1 MAKNTFKRSI
11 AMLLVLNMLTG
22 MLPIQA
28 LAEDGNTEAPV
39 ITVTVTPSESSS
51 EKKESAP
58 AEKQESAPAE
68 KQEAAPA
75 EKKESAPAEKSES
88 APAEKTES
96 APAEK
101 TESAPA
107 EKTESAPAE
116 KTESAPA
123 EKTES
128 APAEKTETVEVVSYN
143 ESGSESDSEPVE
155 IGKQEVE
162 TTHGVTEEVETEIK
176 TETTENENGSTSVK
190 TEEVAVEFVT
200 AGGSLVDF
208 IGVSDMTTEENGL
221 IHGNAN
227 EEYLVYKE
235 TDNGYY
241 VAEGG
246 SELTLEEVD
255 MGEDVTVDVPLTD
268 EEGKNQNTVV
278 GGPEVGDDMGSKGD
292 KPTSDKDGKYDYTD
306 SKVHQQGS
314 VTITT
319 TEVLFSE
326 KIDVENTDLEHV
338 VSDTTPTDNN
348 DLVYAD
354 VAPDMYL
361 PGYEGEILPPEG
373 SLDDDYAYTY
383 VGTGNTSKFV
393 PAIVYTKPLDEA
405 GKLAQYGE
413 NAYIKKNSITYYY
426 VGCLPEEVKA
436 TIAYDE
442 NGGYILDEEGY
453 ILNKDGNR
461 IFKEELTSV
470 DPDGN
475 TVYLHRFDKI
485 NNNYKVEGWF
495 EDGEWQAELNGDESF
510 STIWAGPQQF
520 ILVDDNGN
528 VVTAYCADA
537 STPTQDNFGYNVE
550 NLEDATYYS
559 EEDAKMIRSIAANG
573 YWGTKDGFGSLE
585 EMKKKLAEAGFTAE
599 ELASLNDGA
608 ALTATQMAIWSCSN
622 KMSSIQFVNAFYST
636 WGIKNGVNI
645 PETKEDEVK
654 VMFKLYDYLMNLAP
668 TDVEGTTADTI
679 INVDNFVDNME
690 VTVIEKAKDHENNND
705 DDHNNDAYVTNLT
718 FALVVTPSTENGDDL
733 VVKVVDAAG
742 NVIASGRVAGE
753 MTEEDKANGM
763 VQLDR
768 DEENNYTFS
777 GITMI
782 EGEQNFNLTLEGIQN
797 LKEGVYLYSS
807 EVDTDGTSS
816 QTLVG
821 VSSGERAVNVSMNIK
836 FELDVKD
843 TVVAHERV
851 WRHETTRENPLPPAE
866 YRLGFG
872 VGQLEVIEEEVP
884 LAAPPQT
891 GDMSILWFAMI
902 VMSGCGLCILN
913 LLEKRKCRA

>member
-1 MAKNTFKRSI
+1 M
-11 AMLLVLNMLTG
+11 V
-22 MLPIQA
+22 
-28 LAEDGNTEAPV
+28 
-39 ITVTVTPSESSS
+39 
-51 EKKESAP
+51 
-58 AEKQESAPAE
+58 
-68 KQEAAPA
+68 
-75 EKKESAPAEKSES
+75 
-88 APAEKTES
+88 
-96 APAEK
+96 
-101 TESAPA
+101 
-107 EKTESAPAE
+107 
-116 KTESAPA
+116 
-123 EKTES
+123 
-128 APAEKTETVEVVSYN
+128 
-143 ESGSESDSEPVE
+143 
-155 IGKQEVE
+155 
-162 TTHGVTEEVETEIK
+162 
-176 TETTENENGSTSVK
+176 
-190 TEEVAVEFVT
+190 
-200 AGGSLVDF
+200 
-208 IGVSDMTTEENGL
+208 
-221 IHGNAN
+221 
-227 EEYLVYKE
+227 
-235 TDNGYY
+235 
-241 VAEGG
+241 
-246 SELTLEEVD
+246 
-255 MGEDVTVDVPLTD
+255 
-268 EEGKNQNTVV
+268 
-278 GGPEVGDDMGSKGD
+278 
-292 KPTSDKDGKYDYTD
+292 
-306 SKVHQQGS
+306 
-314 VTITT
+314 
-319 TEVLFSE
+319 
-326 KIDVENTDLEHV
+326 
-338 VSDTTPTDNN
+338 
-348 DLVYAD
+348 
-354 VAPDMYL
+354 
-361 PGYEGEILPPEG
+361 
-373 SLDDDYAYTY
+373 
-383 VGTGNTSKFV
+383 
-393 PAIVYTKPLDEA
+393 
-405 GKLAQYGE
+405 
-413 NAYIKKNSITYYY
+413 
-426 VGCLPEEVKA
+426 
-436 TIAYDE
+436 
-442 NGGYILDEEGY
+442 
-453 ILNKDGNR
+453 
-461 IFKEELTSV
+461 
-470 DPDGN
+470 
-475 TVYLHRFDKI
+475 
-485 NNNYKVEGWF
+485 

-520 ILVDDNGN
+520 ILVDDKGN

-636 WGIKNGVNI
+636 WGIKNGVDI

-668 TDVEGTTADTI
+668 TEVEGTTADTI
-679 INVDNFVDNME
+679 INVENFVDNMS

-705 DDHNNDAYVTNLT
+705 DNHNNDAYVTNLT

-733 VVKVVDAAG
+733 VVKVVDAKG

-768 DEENNYTFS
+768 DDKNNYTFS

-807 EVDTDGTSS
+807 QVVDGTSS

-851 WRHETTRENPLPPAE
+851 WRHETTRELPPPAE

-902 VMSGCGLCILN
+902 AMSGCGLCILN
-913 LLEKRKCRA
+913 LLEKRKCKA